1 MNPGAPDNMNSD
13 LPSGEFIYEDNKTM
27 LLFVVL
33 AIVIAFCADAIFDF
47 IWKGKPGPL
56 NLDVPSWVK
65 YMSVLLAIV
74 IHELIHGLFFAIYA
88 ENGFKAVSFGFS
100 RTMFSPYCHCK
111 DPVRVKHYRRAGIA
125 PTLILGIIP
134 LAFALAT
141 GVNWIKTFGILL
153 TIGGL
158 GDVLVWVKMFRFNGN
173 LMVRDHPEKMGFIID
188 K

>member
-1 MNPGAPDNMNSD
+1 MRHDVTNSID
-13 LPSGEFIYEDNKTM
+13 SNHPSGEFTFEDNKTM
-27 LLFVVL
+27 ALFVIV
-33 AIVIAFCADAIFDF
+33 AIVFALVADVLFDL
-47 IWKGKPGPL
+47 IWKDKPAMV
-56 NLDVPSWVK
+56 NLEVPSWVK
-65 YMSVLLAIV
+65 FLSVMLAIV
-74 IHELIHGLFFAIYA
+74 MHELIHGLFFALYA
-88 ENGFKAVSFGFS
+88 ENGSRAVSFGFS

-134 LAFALAT
+134 LTFALIT
-141 GVNWIKTFGILL
+141 GVNWIKTLGILL

-158 GDVLVWVKMFRFNGN
+158 GDVLVWFKILRFNGN

>member
-1 MNPGAPDNMNSD
+1 MNEHVPNHINSD
-13 LPSGEFIYEDNKTM
+13 LPSGEFVFEDNKTM
-27 LLFVVL
+27 LFIVVV
-33 AIVIAFCADAIFDF
+33 AIVFAICAELLFDT
-47 IWKGKPGPL
+47 IWKGRPAL
-56 NLDVPSWVK
+56 LHMEVPSWVK
-65 YMSVLLAIV
+65 YTSVLLAIV
-74 IHELIHGLFFAIYA
+74 MHELIHGLFFALHA

-134 LAFALAT
+134 LAFALIT
-141 GVNWIKTFGILL
+141 GVNWIKTLGILL

-158 GDVLVWVKMFRFNGN
+158 GDVLVWLKMFRFNNN

>member
-1 MNPGAPDNMNSD
+1 MNDDVSNNIDSD
-13 LPSGEFIYEDNKTM
+13 LPSGEYTYEDNKTM
-27 LLFVVL
+27 LVFVVL
-33 AIVIAFCADAIFDF
+33 AIVFAFCADALFDF
-47 IWKGKPGPL
+47 VWKGKPGLL
-56 NLDVPSWVK
+56 NLDVPLWVK

-74 IHELIHGLFFAIYA
+74 MHELIHGLFFALYA
-88 ENGFKAVSFGFS
+88 ENGFRAVSIGFS

-111 DPVRVKHYRRAGIA
+111 DPVMVKHYRRAGIA

-134 LAFALAT
+134 LAFALII
-141 GVNWIKTFGILL
+141 GVNWIKTLGILL

-158 GDVLVWVKMFRFNGN
+158 GDVLVWVKMFRFKGS